1 MSLCVQTDESP
12 LTVEVLDSG
21 LSGDIAVGL
30 VPWNHPL
37 DQLPGFV
44 AGSVGY
50 HAGDGKV
57 YFGHQRGNVVG
68 TKCEPGDRIGC
79 GIRLET
85 PSHPSS
91 WARAVNK
98 ANLLPFLA
106 TVKLRV
112 FFTLNGSEI
121 TSTLVTP
128 ILLRGGL
135 YPAVALSSPGEEV
148 KLSTN
153 VQYLPPMVP
162 VTSSEDSSVMCIDSG
177 GFEDDWMR
185 LHEMRLNDGNILEYA
200 GRGKSVLDVGL
211 AQARKPLDV
220 RNHYFEIE
228 IIDPGENCYIAIG
241 LTKKVCLIH
250 FLSCRYSDNTSN

>member
-1 MSLCVQTDESP
+1 M
-12 LTVEVLDSG
+12 
-21 LSGDIAVGL
+21 GL

-68 TKCEPGDRIGC
+68 NKCEPGDRIGC

-153 VQYLPPMVP
+153 VQYLPPAVP
-162 VTSSEDSSVMCIDSG
+162 VTSCDESVMCVDS
-177 GFEDDWMR
+177 FEDDWMR
-185 LHEMRLNDGNILEYA
+185 LHEMRLNGNILEYA

-211 AQARKPLDV
+211 AQARKPLGIS
-220 RNHYFEIE
+220 NHYFEIE

-241 LTKKVCLIH
+241 LTKKVTL
-250 FLSCRYSDNTSN
+250 LSCFVFSY